1 MKETEKNPHT
11 HGGHPQEESHMS
23 QGSVEEDSSWQ
34 CAMTQTSHPR

>member
-23 QGSVEEDSSWQ
+23 QGSVEEDSSLRPL
-34 CAMTQTSHPR
+34 THGKD